1 MKGWIKK
8 ALASVCCVAM
18 GVLTAVGV
26 AACKKQQSTAC
37 THEWEGTVITA
48 TTCTTDGEQM
58 LKCKKCGTEKK
69 EVIPAPGHDYEE
81 TVISPATCSTYG
93 ESHVACKNCDD
104 ERTKTVPQLQHN
116 YVKDES
122 QCVALSCTTDEM
134 TVMVCENCGDEQSE
148 VTKKATG
155 FHNTE
160 DAVWQYEDGETLVSG
175 CTYRKTQYTTCND
188 CGERVEHYDEITKH
202 DYVRTSYTAATCKAD
217 GSAVYTCSGCGD
229 EGYTQ
234 TLKAS
239 ALLHAWDNG
248 ETNGNVTTFTCAHD
262 STHTKTTYSAAAEVE
277 ATIPAEV
284 LTQANEIQ
292 LQNAAI
298 QMDEKVVEQLGG
310 SAVTMKADT
319 LTDNSTATGNMSQED
334 QTRLADAE
342 IFDLSMTQNGSA
354 VSQFDGEVTVTV
366 PYELG
371 SGEDAEDYGVLYI
384 ADDGSTQVKEAA
396 FAADTA
402 TFATDHFSYYTV
414 VRLTPAE
421 RCELY
426 GHQNDSKVVPASCAV
441 EGYSLESCKRC
452 GATHRTVTA
461 KPLGH
466 TYTKDVHAPTCTE
479 RGYTVN
485 TCSKCNDKYISDYK
499 AVTEHDYQDSVVAPT
514 CQQKGYTKHTCKD
527 CGYSYTDAETEKAA
541 HKYADGACSVCGAK
555 DPSSIETVNNYYF
568 NLIESVASVEQY
580 YMKADNLR
588 IVDVEK
594 SRSGALDYEMI
605 TEISAAE
612 FLFGMDE
619 NGYFVGKGE
628 AKITTIEREYDSN
641 GKLQT
646 EDKVDM
652 VGKLVM
658 QDGGIYVYANELN
671 LGEEACIYYPQS
683 AIMEES
689 GMDMAFGMIGM
700 YAEQLGGIFA
710 DMKAIENNKVNDLI
724 GDLVEYVCNVTPTSD
739 GYTYTVNFDRIPELF
754 NKMRTQKLTAFIEE
768 ALGEGAVQDLCDFA
782 VEALDMKVS
791 ALETKI
797 IEAALVYGV
806 KVEEIYAIANSVL
819 EMMMPAQPGEEQITV
834 EAMIEG
840 YKDMTVCE
848 VIDMLTEAET
858 TQKEMYLGMIAQVKE
873 MLDTMTFMDLVG
885 GMNGGGSVDGGVK
898 PAAESAESE
907 LDAIYAQMVD
917 AIKAYKN
924 ITIGFETDKVGNL
937 LGVEM
942 KYNNFNYTAKNSNGS
957 TTNIRMSGG
966 ATIVPNGS
974 YAADYSDALAKVKGY
989 QAVMTEIEDGM
1000 LLGAYEVAKKDGKI
1014 YAALPFD
1021 VVMENPQTQL
1031 QEEGVEY
1038 KGELCDKYLVENR
1051 GTYNEEY
1058 TYIFN
1063 ENVGFQVME
1072 DCHGWVEYEI
1082 FTTEMARK
1090 SVYYAWINADGE
1102 IVGYEMATDALEQYM
1117 VDWSEE
1123 FGFYYNPTTGE
1134 LAAESQHKYVLVDRK
1149 EAVGCE
1155 GVGYQV
1161 YVCSVCNDRQKY
1173 THTRGHL
1180 MTQWKYELME
1190 GSTSCSDGLWHI
1202 EWCYACQKEVERWET
1217 HFSEDYHPTYRS
1229 EETVGT
1235 AACGDVKAV
1244 YQVCAC
1250 GETKDFQHLSGGCEF
1265 DRIDSE
1271 WIEESGSIPGH
1282 ELVTYRCAVTA
1293 CSFTYTIERYS
1304 KYENCVYTET
1314 EIIRLYGNDTT
1325 VDKTLTIT
1333 DSREEHRHGERTE
1346 SVEGDVTIYS
1356 SVCDC
1361 GKYVRREG
1369 YKWDEYGRE
1378 IYYMDYVNGHGYER
1392 IYNGCYYEEYHIDQ
1406 DGNKHYSYAG
1416 EQHAGWEWL
1425 EETRV
1430 EPTCTQYGY
1439 VMEECVCCHMQR
1451 RNDWWPIRHNYS
1463 WDSEKQLHVC
1473 DICGLENANG
1483 ADGRF
1488 VLEDLSTSTTY
1499 QVGYF
1504 GGYIE
1509 NDGYEYRHANVY
1521 VWVNYGD
1528 GESEVLLEN
1537 VAYTVDSYRG
1547 SGILTLDMASLEAAL
1562 TAKGLTLANAE
1573 ISVVFQVTCWRYDGE
1588 KGEWN
1593 EGSFLDFVITLDP
1606 LGSAVGSG
1614 SSDSSSIK

>member
-8 ALASVCCVAM
+8 ALAGVCCVAM

-37 THEWEGTVITA
+37 THDWESTVITA
-48 TTCTTDGEQM
+48 ATCTTDGEQM
-58 LKCKKCGTEKK
+58 LKCKKCGTEKT
-69 EVIPAPGHDYEE
+69 ETVVAPGHDYEE
-81 TVISPATCSTYG
+81 TVISPATCNTYG

-116 YVKDES
+116 YVKDEDR
-122 QCVALSCTTDEM
+122 CVALGCTTDEI
-134 TVMVCENCGDEQSE
+134 TVYACEYCDDVQSE

-155 FHNTE
+155 FHDTE
-160 DAVWQYEDGETLVSG
+160 DAVWNYEAGETLVSG

-202 DYVRTSYTAATCKAD
+202 EYVRTSYTAATCKAD
-217 GSAVYTCSGCGD
+217 GSAVYTCDGCGD

-248 ETNGNVTTFTCAHD
+248 STSGNVTTFTCAHD
-262 STHTKTTYSAAAEVE
+262 STHTKTTYSAAQEVE
-277 ATIPAEV
+277 ATIPANV

-310 SAVTMKADT
+310 SDVTMKADT
-319 LTDNSTATGNMSQED
+319 LSDNSTATGNMSEED
-334 QTRLADAE
+334 QTRLANAE

-366 PYELG
+366 PYELK

-384 ADDGSTQVKEAA
+384 ADDGATQVKEAA
-396 FAADTA
+396 FTSTTA
-402 TFATDHFSYYTV
+402 SFATDHFSYYTV
-414 VRLTPAE
+414 VCLTPAE

-452 GATHRTVTA
+452 GTTHRTVTS

-466 TYTKDVHAPTCTE
+466 TYEKEVHAPTCTE

-485 TCSKCNDKYISDYK
+485 TCSKCSDKYISDYK
-499 AVTEHDYQDSVVAPT
+499 AVIAHDYKDSVVAPT
-514 CQQKGYTKHTCKD
+514 CQQTGYTKHTCKD
-527 CGYSYTDAETEKAA
+527 CGYSYTDTETEKAA
-541 HKYADGACSVCGAK
+541 HKYTSGACSVCGAK
-555 DPSSIETVNNYYF
+555 DPSSIETVSNYYF

-588 IVDVEK
+588 IVDVER

-683 AIMEES
+683 VIMEQS

-700 YAEQLGGIFA
+700 YAEQLNGIFTN
-710 DMKAIENNKVNDLI
+710 MKAVENNKVNDLI
-724 GDLVEYVCNVTPTSD
+724 GGLVEYVCNVTPTSD

-754 NKMRTQKLTAFIEE
+754 NKMRTQKITAFIEE
-768 ALGEGAVQDLCDFA
+768 ALGEGAVEDLCDFA

-819 EMMMPAQPGEEQITV
+819 EMMMPAEPGEEQITV

-848 VIDMLTEAET
+848 VIDMFMEAEE
-858 TQKEMYLGMIAQVKE
+858 TQKEMYLGMISQVKE
-873 MLDTMTFMDLVG
+873 MLDTMTVMDLFG
-885 GMNGGGSVDGGVK
+885 GMGGGDRVEDGAK

-907 LDAIYAQMVD
+907 LDEIYAQMVEMV
-917 AIKAYKN
+917 KAYKN
-924 ITIGFETDKVGNL
+924 ITFGFETDKVGNL
-937 LGVEM
+937 LGVDV
-942 KYNNFNYTAKNSNGS
+942 KYNNFNYTAENSNGS
-957 TTNIRMSGG
+957 TSNIRISGG

-974 YAADYSDALAKVKGY
+974 YATDYSDAVAKVKGY

-1014 YAALPFD
+1014 YAALPFEE
-1021 VVMENPQTQL
+1021 VMKNPEVQL
-1031 QEEGVEY
+1031 QEESVEY
-1038 KGELCDKYLVENR
+1038 KGELCDKYLVMNR
-1051 GTYNEEY
+1051 GVYREEY
-1058 TYIFN
+1058 TYILD
-1063 ENVGFQVME
+1063 ENVGFQLME
-1072 DCHGWVEYEI
+1072 DCHGWVAYEVLA
-1082 FTTEMARK
+1082 TELAAK
-1090 SVYYAWINADGE
+1090 TCYYVWIDADEE
-1102 IVGYEMATDALEQYM
+1102 IVGYEMATDVLELYM
-1117 VDWSEE
+1117 EDWSED
-1123 FGFYYNPTTGE
+1123 FRFYYNPTTGE
-1134 LAAESQHKYVLVDRK
+1134 TAADSQHKYVLIEK
-1149 EAVGCE
+1149 KIAVGCE
-1155 GVGYQV
+1155 SVGYEV
-1161 YVCSVCNDRQKY
+1161 YVCSVCNNRQKY
-1173 THTRGHL
+1173 IQIKGHS
-1180 MTQWKYELME
+1180 MIQWKYELME
-1190 GSTSCSDGLWHI
+1190 GSTSCTDGLWEI
-1202 EWCYACQKEVERWET
+1202 QYCNACQKEVGRW
-1217 HFSEDYHPTYRS
+1217 DYYGGHHIYRS

-1244 YQVCAC
+1244 YSVCPC
-1250 GETKDFQHLSGGCEF
+1250 GESKEFQHIYGGCEF
-1265 DRIDSE
+1265 DRIKSE
-1271 WIEESGSIPGH
+1271 WIEENGSIPRH
-1282 ELVTYRCAVTA
+1282 SLETYRCAVTA
-1293 CSFTYTIERYS
+1293 CSFTYTLERYS
-1304 KYENCVYTET
+1304 KYENCLVTET

-1333 DSREEHRHGERTE
+1333 DSQESHRHGDETE
-1346 SVEGDVTIYS
+1346 SVENGVTIYS

-1361 GKYVRREG
+1361 GKAVRREG
-1369 YKWDEYGRE
+1369 YKNDEYGRTT
-1378 IYYMDYVNGHGYER
+1378 YYMDYVNNYGYEE
-1392 IYNGCYYEEYHIDQ
+1392 IYDGCYYEHYDIYA
-1406 DGNKHYSYAG
+1406 DGSRRLTYSG
-1416 EQHAGWEWL
+1416 EEHASWERI
-1425 EETRV
+1425 ESTRV
-1430 EPTCTQYGY
+1430 DRTCTQYGY
-1439 VMEECVCCHMQR
+1439 VMEECICCHTQKR
-1451 RNDWWPIRHNYS
+1451 HNWWPIGHEYD
-1463 WDSEKQLHVC
+1463 WDSEKELYVC
-1473 DICGLENANG
+1473 HICGLENANG
-1483 ADGRF
+1483 ADGGF
-1488 VLEDLSTSTTY
+1488 VLEDLSDSTTY
-1499 QVGYF
+1499 KVGYF
-1504 GGYIE
+1504 GGYIDE
-1509 NDGYEYRHANVY
+1509 DGYEYRHANVY

-1528 GESEVLLEN
+1528 GESKVQLEN
-1537 VAYTVDSYRG
+1537 VAYNVDSYRG
-1547 SGILTLDMASLEAAL
+1547 SGILALDMASLEAAL
-1562 TAKGLTLANAE
+1562 TAEGLTLADAE
-1573 ISVVFQVTCWRYDGE
+1573 ISVVFQVTCWIYDGDG
-1588 KGEWN
+1588 GEWN
-1593 EGSFLDFVITLDP
+1593 EGSFLDYVITLDP

-1614 SSDSSSIK
+1614 SSGSSSIK